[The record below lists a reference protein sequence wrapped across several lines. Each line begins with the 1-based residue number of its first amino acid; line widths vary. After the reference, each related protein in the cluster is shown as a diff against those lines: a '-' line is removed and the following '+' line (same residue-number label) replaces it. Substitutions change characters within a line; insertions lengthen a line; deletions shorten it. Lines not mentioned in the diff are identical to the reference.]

1 MGTGKKI
8 TREEYMEAAARVRK
22 YIEQEAAEKGKPCWV
37 CVHTAVDSF
46 MIVCTDELNA
56 KVLSNSGD
64 YIMYKAVLY
73 D

>member
-46 MIVCTDELNA
+46 MIVCTDEVNA
-56 KVLSNSGD
+56 
-64 YIMYKAVLY
+64 
-73 D
+73 